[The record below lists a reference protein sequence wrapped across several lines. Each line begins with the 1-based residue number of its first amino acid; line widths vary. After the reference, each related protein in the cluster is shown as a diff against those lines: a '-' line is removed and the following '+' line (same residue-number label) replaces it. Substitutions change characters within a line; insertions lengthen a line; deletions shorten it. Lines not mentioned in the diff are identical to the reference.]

1 MYWFLLR
8 GMNIFI
14 YDFIF
19 RDMGDMGCDIGD
31 MGGDMGDMGG
41 DMGDMGG
48 DIGYLYNVLIIVSCY
63 EYFYISHYI

>member
-1 MYWFLLR
+1 
-8 GMNIFI
+8 MNIFI

-19 RDMGDMGCDIGD
+19 RDMGDI
-31 MGGDMGDMGG
+31 GGDMGDMGG

>member
-1 MYWFLLR
+1 
-8 GMNIFI
+8 MNFVTWNEYI

-19 RDMGDMGCDIGD
+19 RDMGD

-48 DIGYLYNVLIIVSCY
+48 DMGYYILY
-63 EYFYISHYI
+63 